1 MNEKVVLICE
11 KTNHQLNII
20 DKNNYVFEGI
30 FAVFDKENVN
40 HRIYEW
46 NEYKPHLTYLQE
58 KIAKNK
64 LVGELDHPEK
74 FDISLQKVSHIIEKL
89 WYDEGKNVLMG
100 RIRLLD
106 TDPNGMNARK
116 LADAGF
122 PLSISSRA
130 AGTVMENKK
139 VKIQRVFCFDIVA
152 DGGFG
157 NDAELSRVNESLGF
171 DVSQY
176 TREPNYKML
185 NESLNITDNNIKIYD
200 VTDKY
205 PQLLSESADYSVFD
219 YSIVR
224 KDNKLDEKKINE
236 TEIYNK
242 NANNM
247 EKDIKNFVSID
258 EMHKYSLHVKEEIN
272 NLEKTLQE
280 ISKKISSI
288 TENNS
293 TTSDEKVNALTE
305 EIEKLKENS
314 SALNKKMDTVYEWSD
329 TISKDHNMLVAYAE
343 KIAEDHNHLVNYTE
357 AIAEDHNH
365 LANYAEAIVE
375 DHNHLANYAEK
386 IAEDHNYVA
395 AYVDEK
401 IRPLLENTINYAEMV
416 AEKANLGLNYVE
428 DVVVNELHKTQSYV
442 NDVLVEKLN
451 TLWNYT
457 DYLSE
462 KANEVTSY
470 AAYLGENAAAKHDLE
485 NVIGY
490 AEHIAESVNTNETS
504 KINESTS
511 TSSTKYNNLNEK
523 IDNLLSSIKTEKI
536 NESNFTNRLNKEQQL
551 KFNNFNQIQKEQ
563 VANTI
568 VTNNLN
574 ESQIQEMFESI
585 ENPKTPEE
593 RWLSSMPEDIKPLWE
608 NASAEV
614 KERIF
619 KNAALYNFNNDYAIK
634 HYWNSKI
641 DLLSGNNVTTLNEN
655 VNTEIENDE
664 KVNTLG
670 YSSDYV
676 KNIFNRF

>member
-11 KTNHQLNII
+11 SSGHQLSNV
-20 DKNNYVFEGI
+20 DKNNYIFEGC

-46 NEYKPHLTYLQE
+46 KEYEPHLKYLNE
-58 KIAKNK
+58 KIKKNK
-64 LVGELDHPEK
+64 LVGEMDHPDK
-74 FDISLQKVSHIIEKL
+74 FDISLKNVSHIIEKL
-89 WYDEGKNVLMG
+89 WFDEGKNALMG
-100 RIRLLD
+100 RVRLLD
-106 TDPNGMNARK
+106 TDPCGMNARK
-116 LADAGF
+116 LVDAGY

-139 VKIQRVFCFDIVA
+139 VKIQRIFSFDLVA
-152 DGGFG
+152 DPGMGESA
-157 NDAELSRVNESLGF
+157 DLVRVNESLGF

-247 EKDIKNFVSID
+247 EKDIKNFVSVD

-375 DHNHLANYAEK
+375 DHN
-386 IAEDHNYVA
+386 YVA

-457 DYLSE
+457 DYLGE